1 MLRIL
6 RVFISVVVI
15 IVFTISFASLVATAD
30 TAFESQQTSLS
41 NQGSTQATMQAAAA
55 STPQE
60 VTALGPGK
68 AVEREIS
75 GKAEDKY
82 AIALKPGEYAGV
94 TVEQRGSTTGCSTTT
109 RQTTDTATGSSTTQ
123 RRTDC

>member
-15 IVFTISFASLVATAD
+15 IVFTISFASLFATAD

-68 AVEREIS
+68 AVEREILVDLP
-75 GKAEDKY
+75 AE
-82 AIALKPGEYAGV
+82 L
-94 TVEQRGSTTGCSTTT
+94 
-109 RQTTDTATGSSTTQ
+109 RQFRVRLVRLNCGLIH
-123 RRTDC
+123 RNE